1 MIPICV
7 FGLSA
12 EQLDMRVTRPPV
24 LISLALIV
32 IGAVLLLRNFLLIDS
47 AALDPARWWPVLLVA
62 AGAQVLWRGDLA
74 FTWQA
79 QTFGITRGNVQ
90 AAVIEIGSGEID
102 VKIRALRREG
112 RLIAGQYAARSR
124 PDLVVRGGQARLRMQ
139 RGQTWLLS
147 LTDWEIG
154 LARDLPWQMLLS
166 AFLGDIDADL
176 RGLQVEQAYLATSFG
191 DVRIIAPET
200 VDIQPVRN
208 GSRLRG
214 GSTFGSVVLT
224 IPDGTAAV
232 VQIDAGRLA
241 RTQIDETRFFRREP
255 GVYAT
260 LDYDAAVE
268 AGVTPISVHLFG
280 TFGTIRVT

>member
-1 MIPICV
+1 
-7 FGLSA
+7 
-12 EQLDMRVTRPPV
+12 MRVTRPPV
-24 LISLALIV
+24 LISLALIL
-32 IGAVLLLRNFLLIDS
+32 IGAVLLLRNFLFIDS
-47 AALDPARWWPVLLVA
+47 PSLDPAHWWPVLLVA
-62 AGAQVLWRGDLA
+62 AGAQILWRGDLA

-90 AAVIEIGSGEID
+90 GAVIEIGSGEVD

-154 LARDLPWQMLLS
+154 LARDLPWQVLLS
-166 AFLGDIDADL
+166 AFFGDLDADL
-176 RGLQVEQAYLATSFG
+176 RGLQVERAYMATSFG
-191 DVRIIAPET
+191 DVRIIAPEA
-200 VDIQPVRN
+200 VDIQSVRN
-208 GSRLRG
+208 GPSLRG
-214 GSTFGSVVLT
+214 GSTFGSVLLT
-224 IPDGTAAV
+224 IPEGTAALV
-232 VQIDAGRLA
+232 FIDAGRLT

-260 LDYDAAVE
+260 LDYDTALE
-268 AGVTPISVHLFG
+268 AGTTPLTAHLFG
-280 TFGTIRVT
+280 TFGTIRVA